1 MNNIRSYKTLSTL
14 WPFGRRQGK
23 SVDFEHIHLPDDGKE
38 FLKPPLKM
46 LLQELDKS
54 SVSGGAYLKLHQ

>member
-1 MNNIRSYKTLSTL
+1 MNKIRSHKTLSTL
-14 WPFGRRQGK
+14 WPFRIHREK

-38 FLKPPLKM
+38 FLKPLLQM